1 MENGLISVCNPID
14 VAEEA
19 EGKGGSCFN
28 SSRITRFVLWS
39 RNIESR
45 RISPGGQMEIRC
57 LARCVFYDSHR
68 CPRIHQLFKLL
79 LYYCAIEEM
88 RGEERERERD
98 HRSSP
103 LSTIYNGKRGRS
115 KRWKSYG
122 KKEREKREREKS
134 CRSIQTDQTG
144 YITYSWRKN

>member
-88 RGEERERERD
+88 RGEEREREIIDRVPCQRYIMEKEGGASD
-98 HRSSP
+98 GNRM
-103 LSTIYNGKRGRS
+103 GKKKEKRGR
-115 KRWKSYG
+115 
-122 KKEREKREREKS
+122 EEKVVDRFKP
-134 CRSIQTDQTG
+134 IKLVT
-144 YITYSWRKN
+144 

>member
-79 LYYCAIEEM
+79 LYYCAIEEV
-88 RGEERERERD
+88 RGEEREREIIDRVPCQRYIMEKEGGASD
-98 HRSSP
+98 GNRM
-103 LSTIYNGKRGRS
+103 GKKKEKRGR
-115 KRWKSYG
+115 
-122 KKEREKREREKS
+122 EEKVVDRFKP
-134 CRSIQTDQTG
+134 IKLVT
-144 YITYSWRKN
+144 

>member
-88 RGEERERERD
+88 RGERER
-98 HRSSP
+98 
-103 LSTIYNGKRGRS
+103 
-115 KRWKSYG
+115 
-122 KKEREKREREKS
+122 KRERS
-134 CRSIQTDQTG
+134 SIESPVND
-144 YITYSWRKN
+144 I

>member
-88 RGEERERERD
+88 RGEEREREIIDRVPCQ
-98 HRSSP
+98 RYIMEKEGGASGG
-103 LSTIYNGKRGRS
+103 NRMGKKKEKRGR
-115 KRWKSYG
+115 
-122 KKEREKREREKS
+122 EEKVVDRFKP
-134 CRSIQTDQTG
+134 IKLVT
-144 YITYSWRKN
+144 